1 MSIEPGIYN
10 DIPDAEYHSWE
21 LASKSRLWK
30 LRDRYETFT
39 REEWLAHLADQP
51 EPSYDLV
58 FGRFFDDLVSWQGD
72 RERIESVYAPYDAHK
87 TACKAYFTAQESA
100 DKVLILADDF
110 ARAANMLDSIN
121 RHPLAAELMH
131 NPGRWQTSIVWD
143 DERTGV
149 RCKGRIDR
157 VTTWHNPDT
166 HTKRRVH
173 VDVKTTKSAIPA
185 VFNTDARNRGYWLQA
200 AHYIDGTRTVTG
212 ERGARDFAF
221 LVVEKD
227 PIKSGAVHDRHDVKV
242 FHYAMDGSTP
252 DLEDALRI
260 RDSLLE
266 FYHAIHQP
274 DWKPTRTLHR
284 LSMPYQQ
291 ERDHEHHPVRRT
303 A

>member
-1 MSIEPGIYN
+1 MNVEPGIYN

-30 LRDRYETFT
+30 LRDRYETFS
-39 REEWLAHLADQP
+39 RADWLNHLADAG
-51 EPSYDLV
+51 EPKYDFV

-72 RERIESVYAPYDAHK
+72 RERIESVYASYSGHK
-87 TACKAYFTAQESA
+87 TACKGYWKSQESS
-100 DKVLILADDF
+100 DKVLVLEQDYI
-110 ARAANMLDSIN
+110 RAANMLDSIN
-121 RHPLAAELMH
+121 RHPLASELMH

-157 VTTWHNPDT
+157 VTTWHNPVT
-166 HTKRRVH
+166 HTNRRVH

-185 VFNTDARNRGYWLQA
+185 VFNADAKIKGYWAQA

-221 LVVEKD
+221 LVVQKE
-227 PIKSGAVHDRHDVKV
+227 PIKSGAVHDRHDVRV
-242 FHYAMDGSTP
+242 FHYEMDGQSP
-252 DLEDALRI
+252 DLDDALRV

-274 DWKPTRTLHR
+274 GWVPPKVLHK
-284 LSMPYQQ
+284 LSMPFNV
-291 ERDHEHHPVRRT
+291 ERDHEHQPFRRT
-303 A
+303 P